1 MTSKTL
7 YSPAKINLFLKVI
20 NQREDGYHNLQSLFT
35 YIDLYD
41 EIKVTLQKNSKNQII
56 VNNPSIDCP
65 ADEDLIF
72 MACKKFLKSYLCINE
87 EI

>member
-41 EIKVTLQKNSKNQII
+41 EIKVSLH
-56 VNNPSIDCP
+56 
-65 ADEDLIF
+65 
-72 MACKKFLKSYLCINE
+72 LKPHKI
-87 EI
+87 